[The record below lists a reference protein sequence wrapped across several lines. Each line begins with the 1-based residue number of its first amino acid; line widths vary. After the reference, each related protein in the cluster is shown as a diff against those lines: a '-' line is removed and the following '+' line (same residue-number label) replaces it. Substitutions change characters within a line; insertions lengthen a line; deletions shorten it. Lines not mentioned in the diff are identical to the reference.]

1 MRVTG
6 TPLGSTAKLAAG
18 RRFMDAVIRVRCVS
32 KTRRLCSSCSLRESV
47 IIANSEHVVLLYF
60 RPRVLR
66 MRPSPVIGIFFSVDR
81 CHMGWIL
88 IKVRSPDSE
97 LLAVC
102 VDPFPQTFACNESL
116 LTCLALYADKVS
128 SKPMTV
134 TPAKASTV
142 V

>member
-1 MRVTG
+1 VYQ
-6 TPLGSTAKLAAG
+6 KLDDLTVLAG
-18 RRFMDAVIRVRCVS
+18 
-32 KTRRLCSSCSLRESV
+32 LRESV
-47 IIANSEHVVLLYF
+47 IIASGEQIARLYF

-66 MRPSPVIGIFFSVDR
+66 MRPAAVIGIFFSVDR
-81 CHMGWIL
+81 CHMGWIF
-88 IKVRSPDSE
+88 IKVWSPDSE

-116 LTCLALYADKVS
+116 LTCPALYADKVS